1 METWKRTVYI
11 CAFCVFFMSLGI
23 SPILPLYFHEMGLS
37 DTGSIA
43 QWSGASMG
51 ITFLIVCLAA
61 PFWGR
66 LADRKGRKITLIRS
80 SLGMAICSIL
90 LGFQTTPEG
99 VFLVR
104 TLQGLVSGFYPASVT
119 LIASETPQNHTG
131 WALGIIGSFSLAGSL
146 AGPLVGGYLSDVV
159 GIRND
164 FFIIGALMLI
174 SFGLTAMLVHENYV
188 PKPLVEKQTFRNLK
202 THLPEFSSL
211 VALSATSFL
220 YAISVT
226 AISPI
231 MTVYIKG
238 MLPSNTEN
246 IAFISG
252 AVFSAMGIAQF
263 FSSSPLGKLVDRIG
277 PRKVLI
283 YSMIYVGLLNIPQA
297 YVDSVYV
304 LGFIRFLQG
313 FGLGGM
319 LPALNTYLA
328 SKTPKEYT
336 GQIFSYNQSC
346 LSMGYFLGSFGGS
359 IVAAQFGFTTLFWAC
374 SLTFIG
380 AALWVALKLK

>member
-1 METWKRTVYI
+1 MPFR
-11 CAFCVFFMSLGI
+11 LPP
-23 SPILPLYFHEMGLS
+23 SP
-37 DTGSIA
+37 
-43 QWSGASMG
+43 
-51 ITFLIVCLAA
+51 
-61 PFWGR
+61 
-66 LADRKGRKITLIRS
+66 
-80 SLGMAICSIL
+80 
-90 LGFQTTPEG
+90 
-99 VFLVR
+99 
-104 TLQGLVSGFYPASVT
+104 
-119 LIASETPQNHTG
+119 
-131 WALGIIGSFSLAGSL
+131 
-146 AGPLVGGYLSDVV
+146 
-159 GIRND
+159 
-164 FFIIGALMLI
+164 
-174 SFGLTAMLVHENYV
+174 
-188 PKPLVEKQTFRNLK
+188 
-202 THLPEFSSL
+202 
-211 VALSATSFL
+211 
-220 YAISVT
+220 
-226 AISPI
+226 PI

-380 AALWVALKLK
+380 AALWVALKTKVMP

>member
-1 METWKRTVYI
+1 
-11 CAFCVFFMSLGI
+11 MSLGVSQV

-61 PFWGR
+61 PFWGGR

-104 TLQGLVSGFYPASVT
+104 TLQGLVSGFYPPASVT

-226 AISPI
+226 AISPPI

-359 IVAAQFGFTTLFWAC
+359 IVAAQFGFTTLFWH
-374 SLTFIG
+374 
-380 AALWVALKLK
+380 VALPLSALHYGLR

>member
-1 METWKRTVYI
+1 
-11 CAFCVFFMSLGI
+11 
-23 SPILPLYFHEMGLS
+23 
-37 DTGSIA
+37 
-43 QWSGASMG
+43 
-51 ITFLIVCLAA
+51 
-61 PFWGR
+61 
-66 LADRKGRKITLIRS
+66 
-80 SLGMAICSIL
+80 
-90 LGFQTTPEG
+90 
-99 VFLVR
+99 
-104 TLQGLVSGFYPASVT
+104 
-119 LIASETPQNHTG
+119 
-131 WALGIIGSFSLAGSL
+131 
-146 AGPLVGGYLSDVV
+146 
-159 GIRND
+159 
-164 FFIIGALMLI
+164 MLI

-226 AISPI
+226 AISPPI